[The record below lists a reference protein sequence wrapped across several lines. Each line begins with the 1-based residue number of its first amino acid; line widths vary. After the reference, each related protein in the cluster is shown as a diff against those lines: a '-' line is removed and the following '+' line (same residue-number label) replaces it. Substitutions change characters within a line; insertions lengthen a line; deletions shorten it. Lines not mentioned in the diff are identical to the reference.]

1 MAVTR
6 EEVKRIAKLAKLSL
20 TEDEEINLQKEMSSI
35 LDYVDKLNEIDT
47 NDVEPLSHPITV
59 ENVFREDKIEK
70 SISREDALKNA
81 PDATEEFFKVPKV
94 I

>member
-20 TEDEEINLQKEMSSI
+20 TEVEEINLQKELSSI
-35 LDYVDKLNEIDT
+35 LDYMDKLNEIDT
-47 NDVEPLSHPITV
+47 NDVEPLSHPIPV
-59 ENVFREDKIEK
+59 ENVFREDKVEK

-81 PDATEEFFKVPKV
+81 PDVTEEFFKVPKV

>member
-20 TEDEEINLQKEMSSI
+20 TEVEEINLQKELSSI
-35 LDYVDKLNEIDT
+35 LDYMDKLNEIDT
-47 NDVEPLSHPITV
+47 SGVEPLSHPIPV
-59 ENVFREDKIEK
+59 ENVFREDKVEK

>member
-20 TEDEEINLQKEMSSI
+20 TEEEEINLQKEMSSI
-35 LDYVDKLNEIDT
+35 LDYMDKLNEIDT
-47 NDVEPLSHPITV
+47 SDVEPLSHPIPV
-59 ENVFREDKIEK
+59 ENIFREDKVEK

>member
-20 TEDEEINLQKEMSSI
+20 TEEEEISLQKELSSI
-35 LDYVDKLNEIDT
+35 LDYMDKLNEIDT
-47 NDVEPLSHPITV
+47 SGVEPLSHPIPV
-59 ENVFREDKIEK
+59 ENVFREDKVEK

>member
-20 TEDEEINLQKEMSSI
+20 TEEEEISLQKELSSI
-35 LDYVDKLNEIDT
+35 LDYMDKLNEIDT
-47 NDVEPLSHPITV
+47 SDVEPLSHPIPV
-59 ENVFREDKIEK
+59 ENVFREDKVEK

-81 PDATEEFFKVPKV
+81 PDVTEEFFKVPKV

>member
-6 EEVKRIAKLAKLSL
+6 EEVKRIAKLAKLNLS
-20 TEDEEINLQKEMSSI
+20 EEEEISFQKELSSI
-35 LDYVDKLNEIDT
+35 LDYMDKLNEIDT
-47 NDVEPLSHPITV
+47 NDVEPLSHPIPV
-59 ENVFREDKIEK
+59 ENIFREDKVEK
-70 SISREDALKNA
+70 SISREEALKNA

>member
-1 MAVTR
+1 MAVTQ

-20 TEDEEINLQKEMSSI
+20 TEEEEISLQKELSSI
-35 LDYVDKLNEIDT
+35 LDYMDKLNEIDT
-47 NDVEPLSHPITV
+47 SDVEPLSHPIPV
-59 ENVFREDKIEK
+59 ENVFREDKVEK